1 MKKLFTC
8 MLALL
13 LVLLPCC
20 ALAEEVEGENRDSS
34 VTYVDRTELF
44 IFKPGSEYE
53 VTDMF
58 ENFKGVLPGDVLYE
72 YITVQN
78 QSNTKVRIW
87 MQCKYDSYVVTDAED
102 FLHQLWLTVDVNGD
116 ENIFD
121 APADLK
127 AQLSAPIL
135 LGTFKKNGSVELV
148 TRLDV
153 PADLGNEYMNQ
164 IGVVP
169 WTFLIE
175 EVPEDDTP
183 DTGDDF
189 QMEIWLGAA
198 AVLASLIFVL
208 LMRRRKRET
217 AEE

>member
-1 MKKLFTC
+1 MKKFIAC
-8 MLALL
+8 MMALL
-13 LVLLPCC
+13 LVLLSGG
-20 ALAEEVEGENRDSS
+20 ALAEEVENRDSS

-87 MQCKYDSYVVTDAED
+87 MQCKYDSYVVTDAKD
-102 FLHQLWLTVDVNGD
+102 FLDQLWLTVDVNGD
-116 ENIFD
+116 ETIFE
-121 APADLK
+121 AHANEK
-127 AQLSAPIL
+127 AQLSEPLL
-135 LGTFKKNGSVELV
+135 LGTFKTNGKIELV

-153 PADLGNEYMNQ
+153 PADLGNAYMNQ

-208 LMRRRKRET
+208 LMWRRKREA